1 MPAKRIFTD
10 EEIKFILSSGG
21 TLKDIISEFHSR
33 WPERDV
39 SEVNIKGAR
48 STYLVDDQG
57 NVKSK
62 RIHTTNLMREQLEQ
76 NPELLASKVKA
87 AREAE
92 QRDAAIQKAEK
103 RDFDLFQSSR
113 EIRSALG
120 MQRWGSSVKPPI
132 AKISALM
139 NQARKQ
145 GLIKPLD
152 SSLTSSSNQG
162 KICSDRDIRTP
173 KKSAAYSTDT
183 EAVETS
189 SSMEI
194 GMVSSAGL
202 TTVQDS
208 LGFAPTTPIPQ
219 QIVSPIQTTTP
230 NPDPT
235 SFYEYLLYILMFSK
249 PC

>member
-1 MPAKRIFTD
+1 M
-10 EEIKFILSSGG
+10 L
-21 TLKDIISEFHSR
+21 
-33 WPERDV
+33 
-39 SEVNIKGAR
+39 
-48 STYLVDDQG
+48 
-57 NVKSK
+57 
-62 RIHTTNLMREQLEQ
+62 EQLEQ

-92 QRDAAIQKAEK
+92 QKDAAIQKAEK

-113 EIRSALG
+113 EIDSALG
-120 MQRWGSSVKPPI
+120 MQRWGSNIKPPI
-132 AKISALM
+132 GKIPALM

-152 SSLTSSSNQG
+152 SNLTSSSNQS
-162 KICSDRDIRTP
+162 KICSDRDILTP
-173 KKSAAYSTDT
+173 KKSVAYSTDT
-183 EAVETS
+183 EAVKTS

-194 GMVSSAGL
+194 GMVPSAGL

-208 LGFAPTTPIPQ
+208 LGFAPTTPTTPIPQ
-219 QIVSPIQTTTP
+219 QIVLPITTTP